1 MSDPS
6 IAAPPSPAAA
16 SGGRAL
22 PLGERL
28 VAAGHLSRT
37 QLDVALREQRRTGEL
52 IGKVLV
58 DLGFVGEEV
67 VESALAGEAGSRRVR
82 LEFVGID
89 AKAVARVPEQV
100 ARRHHLIPIALK
112 GGALQVAMADTFDV
126 VAVDAVERVAGLPV
140 EVVGA
145 SRQEIDQ
152 AIDRSYQCHAAS
164 LDKITEE
171 VLAHLDDDAAAVEQ
185 GQDTPLIRLVD
196 QLLRDAIDEHATD
209 IHIEP
214 EERVLRVRLRLDGM
228 LRQTAV
234 LPVRLARAVVARL
247 KILADLNIAEM
258 RLPQDGRI
266 GIKVGDR
273 EVDLRLSTLP
283 TIHGENVVIRILD
296 QSGVALSVEEL
307 GFSPDHLNLFHG
319 LIARS
324 NGVLL
329 VTGPTGSGKSTTL
342 YTALSALNSMERS
355 IFTLEDP
362 VEYRLPII
370 RQTQVNSAAGMTF
383 AAGLRALLRQDPDVI
398 LVGEMR
404 DHETAELGVRA
415 ALTGHLVLSSL
426 HTNNAAGALP
436 RMIDMGIAPY
446 LVASSVNAVIAQRL
460 VRKVCNRCSAPVEY
474 TEAELTRWGM
484 VEAFGLPFF
493 RGVGCDACHQTGYRG
508 RAAIFEILVV
518 DDAIREMVHKQAS
531 SAEIQTAAVAN
542 GMALCRQDGI
552 QKAMVG
558 VTTLEEV
565 ARVT

>member
-1 MSDPS
+1 
-6 IAAPPSPAAA
+6 
-16 SGGRAL
+16 
-22 PLGERL
+22 L
-28 VAAGHLSRT
+28 VAAGHLGRS
-37 QLDVALREQRRTGEL
+37 QLDVGLREQRRTGEL
-52 IGKVLV
+52 LGKVLV
-58 DLGFVGEEV
+58 DLGFVTEEV
-67 VESALAGEAGSRRVR
+67 VEAVLAGEAGSRRVR

-89 AKAVARVPEQV
+89 AAAVALLPEAV
-100 ARRHHLIPIALK
+100 ARRHHLIPIALQD
-112 GGALQVAMADTFDV
+112 GVLQVAMADTFDV
-126 VAVDAVERVAGLPV
+126 VAVDAVERAAGLEV

-152 AIDRSYQCHAAS
+152 AIDRSYQRHAAS
-164 LDKITEE
+164 LEQITEE
-171 VLAHLDDDAAAVEQ
+171 VLSHLDDDAEAVEQ

-196 QLLRDAIDEHATD
+196 QLLRDAIDDHATD

-214 EERVLRVRLRLDGM
+214 EERVVRVRLRLDGM

-234 LPVRLARAVVARL
+234 LPSRLARAVAARL
-247 KILADLNIAEM
+247 KILADLNIAET
-258 RLPQDGRI
+258 RAPQDGRI

-296 QSGVALSVEEL
+296 QSGVVLSVEEL
-307 GFSPDHLNLFHG
+307 GFSPDHLNIFHG
-319 LIARS
+319 LIGRS

-370 RQTQVNSAAGMTF
+370 RQTQVNPAAGMTF

-460 VRKVCNRCSAPVEY
+460 VRKVCNRCSTPVSY
-474 TEAELTRWGM
+474 TEEELNRLGM
-484 VEAFGLPFF
+484 AEAFGLPFF
-493 RGVGCDACHQTGYRG
+493 RGEGCDACHQTGYRG
-508 RAAIFEILVV
+508 RAAIFEVLVV
-518 DDAIREMVHKQAS
+518 DDAIRAMVHKQAS
-531 SAEIQTAAVAN
+531 SAEIQAVAVAN

>member
-1 MSDPS
+1 MSEQS
-6 IAAPPSPAAA
+6 TAESPSPAPR
-16 SGGRAL
+16 SGGPPL

-28 VAAGHLSRT
+28 VAAGHLSRS
-37 QLDVALREQRRTGEL
+37 QLDVALREQRRTGER

-58 DLGFVGEEV
+58 DLGFVAEEV
-67 VESALAGEAGSRRVR
+67 VEAAIADEAGSHRVR
-82 LEFVGID
+82 LEFITID
-89 AKAVARVPEQV
+89 AAAVALLPEPV

-112 GGALQVAMADTFDV
+112 EGVLQVAMADTFDV
-126 VAVDAVERVAGLPV
+126 VAVDAVERAAGVEV

-152 AIDRSYQCHAAS
+152 AIDRSYQRHAAS
-164 LDKITEE
+164 LEQIIEE
-171 VLAHLDDDAAAVEQ
+171 VLVHLDDDAEAVEQ

-214 EERVLRVRLRLDGM
+214 EERVVRVRLRLDGM

-234 LPVRLARAVVARL
+234 LPARLARAVAARL
-247 KILADLNIAEM
+247 KILADLNIAET
-258 RLPQDGRI
+258 RAPQDGRI

-296 QSGVALSVEEL
+296 QSGVVLSVDEL
-307 GFSPDHLNLFHG
+307 GFSPNHLDIFHG
-319 LIARS
+319 LIGRS

-370 RQTQVNSAAGMTF
+370 RQTQVNPAAGMTF

-436 RMIDMGIAPY
+436 RMVDMGIAPY

-460 VRKVCNRCSAPVEY
+460 VRKICTRCSAPVFY
-474 TEAELTRWGM
+474 TDEELNRFGMAEA
-484 VEAFGLPFF
+484 AGLPFY
-493 RGVGCDACHQTGYRG
+493 RGGGCDACHQTGYRG
-508 RAAIFEILVV
+508 RAAIFEVLVV
-518 DDAIREMVHKQAS
+518 DDEIRAMVHKQAS
-531 SAEIQTAAVAN
+531 SAEIQSVAVAN

>member
-1 MSDPS
+1 MSRPTGPS
-6 IAAPPSPAAA
+6 
-16 SGGRAL
+16 L

-37 QLDVALREQRRTGEL
+37 QLDVALREQRRTGAL
-52 IGKVLV
+52 LGKVV
-58 DLGFVGEEV
+58 VGLGFVSEEV
-67 VESALAGEAGSRRVR
+67 VEAALADEAGSRRVR
-82 LEFVGID
+82 LEFITLQPE
-89 AKAVARVPEQV
+89 AIALVPEAI
-100 ARRHHLIPIALK
+100 ARHHHLIPIAVQD
-112 GGALQVAMADTFDV
+112 GVLQVAMSDTFDV
-126 VAVDAVERVAGLPV
+126 VAVDAVERVCHQRV

-152 AIDRSYQCHAAS
+152 AIDRSYQRHTAS
-164 LDKITEE
+164 LEQITDE
-171 VLAHLDDDAAAVEQ
+171 VLAHLDHDADAVER

-196 QLLRDAIDEHATD
+196 QLLRDAIDERATD

-214 EERVLRVRLRLDGM
+214 EERVVRVRLRLDGM
-228 LRQTAV
+228 LSQTAV
-234 LPVRLARAVVARL
+234 LPARLARAVAARI
-247 KILADLNIAEM
+247 KILADLNIAET
-258 RLPQDGRI
+258 RAPQDGRI
-266 GIKVGDR
+266 GIKVGER
-273 EVDLRLSTLP
+273 EVDLRVSTLP

-296 QSGVALSVEEL
+296 QSGVVLSMEEL
-307 GFSPDHLNLFHG
+307 GFSPGHLALFHG
-319 LIARS
+319 LIKRP

-370 RQTQVNSAAGMTF
+370 RQTQMNPAAGMTF
-383 AAGLRALLRQDPDVI
+383 ATGLRALLRQDPDVI

-415 ALTGHLVLSSL
+415 ALTGHLVFSSL

-460 VRKVCNRCSAPVEY
+460 VRKVCNRCTTPVLY
-474 TEAELTRWGM
+474 TDEELNRLGMGEA
-484 VEAFGLPFF
+484 AGLPFF
-493 RGVGCDACHQTGYRG
+493 RGSGCAACHQSGYRG

-531 SAEIQTAAVAN
+531 SAEIQATAVAG

>member
-1 MSDPS
+1 
-6 IAAPPSPAAA
+6 
-16 SGGRAL
+16 
-22 PLGERL
+22 
-28 VAAGHLSRT
+28 VAAGQLSRS
-37 QLDVALREQRRTGEL
+37 QLDIALREQRRTGER

-58 DLGFVGEEV
+58 ELGFVTEEV
-67 VESALAGEAGSRRVR
+67 LEAVLADEAGCRRVR
-82 LEFVGID
+82 LEFITID
-89 AKAVARVPEQV
+89 PAAVALLPEPV

-112 GGALQVAMADTFDV
+112 EGLLQVAMADTFDV
-126 VAVDAVERVAGLPV
+126 VAVDAVERATGLEV

-152 AIDRSYQCHAAS
+152 AIDRSYQRHAAS
-164 LDKITEE
+164 LEQITEE
-171 VLAHLDDDAAAVEQ
+171 VLAHLDDDAEAVEQ

-196 QLLRDAIDEHATD
+196 QLLRDAIDERATD

-234 LPVRLARAVVARL
+234 LPARLARAVAARL
-247 KILADLNIAEM
+247 KILADLNIAET
-258 RLPQDGRI
+258 RAPQDGRI
-266 GIKVGDR
+266 GIEVGDR

-296 QSGVALSVEEL
+296 QSGVVLSVDEL
-307 GFSPDHLNLFHG
+307 GFSPNHLEIFHNLIG
-319 LIARS
+319 RS

-370 RQTQVNSAAGMTF
+370 RQTQVNPAAGMTF

-436 RMIDMGIAPY
+436 RMVDMGIAPY

-460 VRKVCNRCSAPVEY
+460 VRKICTRCTTPVFYTDEELNRFGMA
-474 TEAELTRWGM
+474 EA
-484 VEAFGLPFF
+484 AGLPFF
-493 RGVGCDACHQTGYRG
+493 RGTGCDACHQTGYRG

-518 DDAIREMVHKQAS
+518 DDEIRAMVHKQAS
-531 SAEIQTAAVAN
+531 SAEIQSVAVAN